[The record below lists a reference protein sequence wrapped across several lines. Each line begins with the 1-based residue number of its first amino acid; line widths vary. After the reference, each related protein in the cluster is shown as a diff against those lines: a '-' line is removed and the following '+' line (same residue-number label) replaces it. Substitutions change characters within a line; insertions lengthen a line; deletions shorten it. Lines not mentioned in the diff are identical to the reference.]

1 MSNLE
6 RDPRETV
13 SGGTA
18 VAEPVWAELEG
29 RIVPLGRYAMVR
41 RFLPHRARPTVGA
54 WCFVD
59 HYGPDDV
66 TAGPGMSIP
75 PHPHCGLQTVSWLLD
90 GEVLHRDSLGSEQLI
105 RPGQLNLMTAG
116 RGIAHSE
123 ESPAARPPVLHGVQL
138 WIASPDATRDG
149 PARFDHH
156 DDLPVL
162 RADGATVTVLA
173 GSVGGA
179 ISSARV
185 DTPLVGAD
193 VALDAG
199 ATVELD
205 LEPGFEHAVVTLVGS
220 VAVDDRPLGEH
231 TMAYLGCHRSS
242 VRIGADGGGPARLL
256 LLGGEPFE
264 EPLVMWWNF
273 VGRTH
278 EDMESARRDWQAEID
293 AGRVGAH
300 AGGRF
305 GAVPASDAEPLPAPP
320 LPLTRLK
327 PRSR

>member
-1 MSNLE
+1 VSNLE
-6 RDPRETV
+6 REPRETV

-18 VAEPVWAELEG
+18 VVEPEWLELAG
-29 RIVPLGRYAMVR
+29 RLVPLGRYAMVR

-66 TAGPGMSIP
+66 TSGPGMAIP
-75 PHPHCGLQTVSWLLD
+75 PHPHCGLQTVSWLLE

-123 ESPAARPPVLHGVQL
+123 QSPAERPPALHGVQL

-156 DDLPVL
+156 ADLPVL
-162 RADGATVTVLA
+162 RLGPATVTVLA
-173 GSVGGA
+173 GSLGGA
-179 ISSARV
+179 ASPARV
-185 DTPLVGAD
+185 ETPLVGAD
-193 VALDAG
+193 VTVDEG
-199 ATVELD
+199 GEVELD
-205 LEPGFEHAVVTLVGS
+205 LEPGFEHAVVTLSG
-220 VAVDDRPLGEH
+220 AAEVDGRALGEH
-231 TMAYLGCHRSS
+231 TMAYLGCGRSAL
-242 VRIGADGGGPARLL
+242 RLTATAGAGTRLL
-256 LLGGEPFE
+256 LLGGTPFE

-278 EDMESARRDWQAEID
+278 EDVDAARRDWQQEID
-293 AGRVGAH
+293 GGRVVAH
-300 AGGRF
+300 DDGRF
-305 GAVPASDAEPLPAPP
+305 GAVVDADAGPLPAPP

-327 PRSR
+327 PRTR